1 VATLARDRSLTSSSR
16 GMSSERPTGRL
27 QATQST
33 TRSPAINRRP
43 GPVVGRALCRSVRGA
58 ASSPAGHARAAGKR
72 PGGKLASRTGVSTL
86 VRGRLAAGRRNRRSV
101 SCGVWPGVT
110 HYGGHGSSGVE
121 IRRGVFGGGCAGPP
135 PFSPQPCLQRP
146 RAPTARPDGVISGW
160 RAGLSSLPV
169 QFGW

>member
-1 VATLARDRSLTSSSR
+1 MVDRSQIGSS
-16 GMSSERPTGRL
+16 TGWPLSAWYSIPHGHSIR
-27 QATQST
+27 ASPFKVDK
-33 TRSPAINRRP
+33 RSWQTMVTWPPAP
-43 GPVVGRALCRSVRGA
+43 AGAPLEPGA

-72 PGGKLASRTGVSTL
+72 PGGKLASRTGGSTL

-135 PFSPQPCLQRP
+135 PFSAL
-146 RAPTARPDGVISGW
+146 
-160 RAGLSSLPV
+160 LPV
-169 QFGW
+169 VWVMWTGWGVEVGSRPC